1 MGTTVD
7 ERPGSVSDKPTLARP
22 DEIARALSCSRS
34 KVYELLQRD
43 EIPGKVVI
51 GSSIR
56 VHRATFEA
64 WPEQLATPSSAA

>member
-1 MGTTVD
+1 MDWRLAQMATTTED
-7 ERPGSVSDKPTLARP
+7 RPALARP
-22 DEIARALSCSRS
+22 DEIARALNCSRS

-56 VHRATFEA
+56 VHRATFER
-64 WPEQLATPSSAA
+64 WLEGLAGQAAI

>member
-1 MGTTVD
+1 MPTTQTPD
-7 ERPGSVSDKPTLARP
+7 DRPALARP
-22 DEIARALSCSRS
+22 DEIARALNCSRS

-56 VHRATFEA
+56 VHRATFER
-64 WPEQLATPSSAA
+64 WLEELAAGGKRLPGIA